1 MVPLPNDLLE
11 GVGVSSE
18 PLEDEDYQELP
29 PIDDGIQNDSDDS
42 DGELDVD
49 DEQVDQEEL
58 ADLLEDAKEVLNAP
72 EAEEESNEEGGR
84 PVNDGVENEPE
95 EENDEEI
102 NCDGNMSEQA
112 SRSGEDA
119 PSLVS
124 EPKERVKRVSQ
135 RPERY
140 NPSTGTSY
148 AQVEYTHNITAQ
160 VEDEKKTL
168 EYHESETGIVAN
180 IITRLKAQCHAQQ
193 FMLGKGL
200 KEFPGEGEAAAKAEI
215 SQMHNRT
222 CFKAIAV
229 AELTRRERLRAQEGL
244 MFLTR
249 KRSGTSTLTTQPR

>member
-1 MVPLPNDLLE
+1 MDLATGRMIRRAKVIACAMTHLVVERVEELAARQGYKSLKFFNRKREEMILRNADLLE

-95 EENDEEI
+95 EENNEEI

-112 SRSGEDA
+112 SRSGEDT

-124 EPKERVKRVSQ
+124 EPEERVKRVSQ

-140 NPSTGTSY
+140 NPSTGMSY

-180 IITRLKAQCHAQQ
+180 IITRLKNG
-193 FMLGKGL
+193 MINKIV
-200 KEFPGEGEAAAKAEI
+200 AKIAG
-215 SQMHNRT
+215 SL
-222 CFKAIAV
+222 IAV
-229 AELTRRERLRAQEGL
+229 TVK
-244 MFLTR
+244 M
-249 KRSGTSTLTTQPR
+249 S